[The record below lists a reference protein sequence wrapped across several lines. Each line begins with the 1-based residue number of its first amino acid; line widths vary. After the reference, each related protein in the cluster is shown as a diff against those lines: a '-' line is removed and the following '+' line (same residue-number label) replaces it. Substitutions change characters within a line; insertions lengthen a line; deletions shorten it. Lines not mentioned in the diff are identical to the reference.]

1 MKTIYETIAMLTNTR
16 NEQSIEVEVD
26 NVREKESLDVYV
38 ATNKIKMIWNGKI
51 YVGNKGGMEF
61 TTPGP
66 KSRTIREGR
75 Y

>member
-1 MKTIYETIAMLTNTR
+1 MQTIYEKTLVLTNTR

-26 NVREKESLDVYV
+26 NVRENQSLEVYV
-38 ATNKIKMIWNGKI
+38 AANKIKMIWNGKT